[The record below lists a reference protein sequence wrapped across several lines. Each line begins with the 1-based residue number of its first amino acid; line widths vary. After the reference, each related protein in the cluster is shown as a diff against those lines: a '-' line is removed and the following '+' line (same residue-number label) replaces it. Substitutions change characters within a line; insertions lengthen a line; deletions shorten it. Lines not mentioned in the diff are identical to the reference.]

1 MPVAVQNATTTTT
14 GSWAKTIPTK
24 SDSMM
29 MVAAP
34 NVQTTGACPTPGTA
48 VIPAASPPPGACP
61 PNPAACGGGKADKMD
76 TTTTGGTGSATITPK
91 VGAKRNRMV
100 SSSTSKTLPPAVA
113 VIPVDCPS
121 AHAEPG
127 GEERGPES
135 GTWLIVA
142 KAVRMH
148 LKNHEVSMH
157 CGSDALPALNAKL
170 ADLIKDAIGR
180 AQTNGRKT
188 LKACDF

>member
-1 MPVAVQNATTTTT
+1 MLTSVQNATPA
-14 GSWAKTIPTK
+14 AKSTPSK
-24 SDSMM
+24 ADAMM
-29 MVAAP
+29 MAAAP
-34 NVQTTGACPTPGTA
+34 NTASACPTPGTT
-48 VIPAASPPPGACP
+48 VIPAACPPPSGYPTGPAC
-61 PNPAACGGGKADKMD
+61 GKADKMD
-76 TTTTGGTGSATITPK
+76 TTGGTGSAAVASK
-91 VGAKRNRMV
+91 GGAKRSRV
-100 SSSTSKTLPPAVA
+100 SKTTTAPAEA
-113 VIPVDCPS
+113 PTDCPGF
-121 AHAEPG
+121 AEPCEG
-127 GEERGPES
+127 KGPES

>member
-1 MPVAVQNATTTTT
+1 MPTCVQNI
-14 GSWAKTIPTK
+14 AKSTLSKADALMIA
-24 SDSMM
+24 
-29 MVAAP
+29 AAP
-34 NVQTTGACPTPGTA
+34 NTASACPTPGTT
-48 VIPAASPPPGACP
+48 VIAAACP
-61 PNPAACGGGKADKMD
+61 PPSCPTGPACGKADKMD
-76 TTTTGGTGSATITPK
+76 TTGGPGISAVASK
-91 VGAKRNRMV
+91 GGAKRSRV
-100 SSSTSKTLPPAVA
+100 SKTAATPAETPA
-113 VIPVDCPS
+113 DCP
-121 AHAEPG
+121 AYAEPC
-127 GEERGPES
+127 EEKGPES

-148 LKNHEVSMH
+148 LKSHEVSMH